1 MGVFWCLRKTV
12 VDGTTY
18 PALYRMPWEQQCCH
32 CTGGDQLP
40 GHASTGGWTG
50 TSCTP
55 PPTDSGRG
63 CRTWPWTST
72 WVHLTSTLFADSWV
86 YQHQASTEK
95 DNVILVEFCH
105 KTFAMLLDNLSLQ
118 SWFAKDLRT
127 FLQTLLLCVVTF
139 LGWDKG
145 IFGICTFHI
154 IPFVHSFHQATISF
168 SI

>member
-118 SWFAKDLRT
+118 SWFAN
-127 FLQTLLLCVVTF
+127 FMNIQ
-139 LGWDKG
+139 
-145 IFGICTFHI
+145 
-154 IPFVHSFHQATISF
+154 SFIK
-168 SI
+168 